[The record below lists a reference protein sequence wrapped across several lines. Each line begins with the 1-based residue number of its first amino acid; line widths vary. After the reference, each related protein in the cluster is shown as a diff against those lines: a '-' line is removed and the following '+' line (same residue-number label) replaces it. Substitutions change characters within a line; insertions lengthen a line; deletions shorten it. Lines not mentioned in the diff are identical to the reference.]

1 MGRIY
6 EKPKKNQS
14 HIERVGNEINENI
27 TLKLNY
33 LLRTRFRSVIQKK
46 KEEEEEEA
54 NKVRDSK
61 ALKIFRN
68 VFV

>member
-6 EKPKKNQS
+6 KKTKKNQS
-14 HIERVGNEINENI
+14 HIERVGNEISENI
-27 TLKLNY
+27 TLKVKY
-33 LLRTRFRSVIQKK
+33 LTEFRSAIQKK
-46 KEEEEEEA
+46 KNF

>member
-1 MGRIY
+1 MGEREVVGRIY
-6 EKPKKNQS
+6 EKPKNNQS

-27 TLKLNY
+27 TLKLN
-33 LLRTRFRSVIQKK
+33 LRTRFRSAIQKK
-46 KEEEEEEA
+46 KKV